1 MYLQEES
8 HEEVKYFPPFCQLF
22 AGLQSYSHHN
32 DYFKV
37 FYLSYLKEFGH
48 IEQVGMCIH
57 QRLGCCFSICE
68 KYHIWL
74 QFVL

>member
-1 MYLQEES
+1 MRKLNIFLPFVNYL
-8 HEEVKYFPPFCQLF
+8 
-22 AGLQSYSHHN
+22 LQSYSHHN

-74 QFVL
+74 QFVP